1 MMDLILNLSSSELDN
16 EDLQALTRQLC
27 DSIADETDIKA
38 VIPQGDSVQNARGNL
53 QVWAEI
59 ALEFFNSGG
68 AEALFG
74 MLAVYF
80 SQVPSLTIKATK
92 PGGTHLEITSKN
104 MKLEELKSFLG
115 QLNNPSD

>member
-1 MMDLILNLSSSELDN
+1 MNLTLNLSSTELDN

-38 VIPQGDSVQNARGNL
+38 EIPQDNAVQNARGNL

-68 AEALFG
+68 AGALFA
-74 MLAVYF
+74 MLGVYF
-80 SQVPSLTIKATK
+80 SRVPSLKIKATK
-92 PGGTHLEITSKN
+92 PDGTSLEITSKN
-104 MKLEELKSFLG
+104 VKLEDLQSFLE
-115 QLNNPSD
+115 QLKNPPH